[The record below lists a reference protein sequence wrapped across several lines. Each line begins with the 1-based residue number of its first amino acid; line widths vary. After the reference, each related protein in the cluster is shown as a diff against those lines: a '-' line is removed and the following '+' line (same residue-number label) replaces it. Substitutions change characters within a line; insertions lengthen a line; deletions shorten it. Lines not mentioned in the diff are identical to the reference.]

1 MCCTGALPR
10 PHSSR
15 ASPAELHHS
24 FRIPQPPPGFQ
35 RTLRGTGTRL
45 SPPLGATTPTVPEGP
60 RGAAPTTAANRTAP
74 QRGSSTQ
81 HRRFTRGAGA
91 ARGTQRRSSTP
102 RLGATQQRRKS
113 QRGRVT
119 VPRAGRA
126 MRAGEDCGR
135 SLRRELFVI
144 GHGHAAMR
152 EGPPA
157 PNNPSRAPPAPQTA
171 RLLSPRTSGTAQR
184 RAAST
189 RVSAP
194 RAAEITA
201 SRPDAAH
208 RWPHPEAASPRAA
221 DHPEPHRLPPH
232 RAAPRRALA
241 ALPVPSAPSRPRIPA
256 PQPPPRGPARLSR
269 PGSQTPLPNPSA
281 TIPDPRGA
289 PRSPRTRPPTPTS
302 ASPPAAQPH
311 FPPPGPPSLRRRPHS
326 SSGLAA

>member
-1 MCCTGALPR
+1 MCCTGTLPR

-232 RAAPRRALA
+232 RAAPRRA
-241 ALPVPSAPSRPRIPA
+241 
-256 PQPPPRGPARLSR
+256 
-269 PGSQTPLPNPSA
+269 
-281 TIPDPRGA
+281 
-289 PRSPRTRPPTPTS
+289 
-302 ASPPAAQPH
+302 PPAA
-311 FPPPGPPSLRRRPHS
+311 GPAPRRRPGRPAPLLRPRRHVTARS
-326 SSGLAA
+326 ADRARPAHAHGEK

>member
-1 MCCTGALPR
+1 MAPGQRPQALCPGLLPPLRAHPRGVPLQTPTRKRPACCTGALPR

-15 ASPAELHHS
+15 ASPAELQYS

-60 RGAAPTTAANRTAP
+60 RGAAPTIAANRTAQ

-171 RLLSPRTSGTAQR
+171 RLLSAARGHGGHRAPLSGAPLPRVFLPHAQR
-184 RAAST
+184 RSPPRGRTQPTDGLT
-189 RVSAP
+189 R
-194 RAAEITA
+194 
-201 SRPDAAH
+201 RPH
-208 RWPHPEAASPRAA
+208 HPRAA
-221 DHPEPHRLPPH
+221 DHPGPHRLPPH
-232 RAAPRRALA
+232 RATPRPTRRRPRTSPPPRPAGPAPSA
-241 ALPVPSAPSRPRIPA
+241 APSRDSP
-256 PQPPPRGPARLSR
+256 LS
-269 PGSQTPLPNPSA
+269 
-281 TIPDPRGA
+281 
-289 PRSPRTRPPTPTS
+289 
-302 ASPPAAQPH
+302 
-311 FPPPGPPSLRRRPHS
+311 
-326 SSGLAA
+326 